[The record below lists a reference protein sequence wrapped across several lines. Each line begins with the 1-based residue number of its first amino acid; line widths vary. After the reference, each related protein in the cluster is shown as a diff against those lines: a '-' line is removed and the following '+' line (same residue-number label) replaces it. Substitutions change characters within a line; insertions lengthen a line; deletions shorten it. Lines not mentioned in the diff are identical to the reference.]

1 MNTSKEVVLFCYT
14 LYDVIVYPRWYDV
27 KRLLFFF
34 KKRIILLKEEAY
46 SNGGT
51 DYGGNQKDKAVGADL

>member
-1 MNTSKEVVLFCYT
+1 MNTYKEVVLFQAT
-14 LYDVIVYPRWYDV
+14 LYDVIVYLRWYDV
-27 KRLLFFF
+27 KRLLFFS
-34 KKRIILLKEEAY
+34 KNELYYMKGKAY